1 MAAKKTAAAECGRP
15 YKIRFGFVTS
25 RHRGRIS
32 QYAIL
37 NRHLGPN
44 TDCTYVA
51 CGSSLFAEEEEE
63 EQKTRNYPVDIDSD
77 FCRNNILWW
86 SKKKTKS
93 SSNYNGVCCARN
105 DHHPFLAV
113 HAQVKHIHAH
123 SCIATLHII
132 CVYNISWNFSS
143 LIRCYCS
150 THLGA
155 ECVGII
161 KYIYELQDVVQTI
174 NELVWKK
181 TTTRETTNENE
192 K

>member
-1 MAAKKTAAAECGRP
+1 MWGRKPRHYNMSIQMQISRRKYSPFFTQNCEGQWPQKKTAAAECGRP

-77 FCRNNILWW
+77 FCRNNIL
-86 SKKKTKS
+86 
-93 SSNYNGVCCARN
+93 
-105 DHHPFLAV
+105 
-113 HAQVKHIHAH
+113 
-123 SCIATLHII
+123 
-132 CVYNISWNFSS
+132 
-143 LIRCYCS
+143 
-150 THLGA
+150 
-155 ECVGII
+155 
-161 KYIYELQDVVQTI
+161 
-174 NELVWKK
+174 
-181 TTTRETTNENE
+181 
-192 K
+192 